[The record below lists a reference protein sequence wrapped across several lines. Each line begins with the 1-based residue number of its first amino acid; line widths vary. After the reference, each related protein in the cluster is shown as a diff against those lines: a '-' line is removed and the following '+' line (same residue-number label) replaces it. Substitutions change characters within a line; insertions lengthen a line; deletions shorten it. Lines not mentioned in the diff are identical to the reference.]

1 LNKAKITNNA
11 TRKRQIIIA
20 SVIQNAFMPKAG
32 LHINTMQFI
41 RLNVI
46 NISVQ
51 ILPPK
56 LILDSKKYNKLGMI
70 NVTNNNVKALMPAP
84 LTNMLSPHVSP
95 KAKPTTMT
103 SNALITKNRIFFF
116 MILSSYLGNSGGNKE
131 ANSENVSAFAQAG
144 VPCFHKRV
152 SFVI

>member
-1 LNKAKITNNA
+1 
-11 TRKRQIIIA
+11 
-20 SVIQNAFMPKAG
+20 MPKAG

-46 NISVQ
+46 NISEQ

-56 LILDSKKYNKLGMI
+56 LILDSKEYNKLGMI

-95 KAKPTTMT
+95 KDKPTTMT
-103 SNALITKNRIFFF
+103 SNVLITKNRIFFF
-116 MILSSYLGNSGGNKE
+116 IT
-131 ANSENVSAFAQAG
+131 
-144 VPCFHKRV
+144 
-152 SFVI
+152 I